1 MCKAQLA
8 QDTLRTNQSIQ
19 KHMERIAQCGYPV
32 KELILKI
39 MFMLLEIAVN
49 LEKTLKLS
57 VMQIHTHT
65 YIYMIK

>member
-1 MCKAQLA
+1 MCKVQLA

-19 KHMERIAQCGYPV
+19 KHIERIAQCGYPV

-39 MFMLLEIAVN
+39 MLLEIAVN
-49 LEKTLKLS
+49 LENTVKLS

-65 YIYMIK
+65 